1 MLRPEHIRH
10 EPIRDWAPVMA
21 AIEEFRAEVVLALMD
36 HWRVKQMRRPLANAS
51 VAIEWRRAGDIP
63 IPETAQRYVRQALHD
78 MDVIRATSRSAVT
91 VTEAITQVDNPEDE
105 GLTIT
110 VEGTDG

>member
-1 MLRPEHIRH
+1 MTLTVNVPVLPSSEMLRPEHIRH

-63 IPETAQRYVRQALHD
+63 IPETA
-78 MDVIRATSRSAVT
+78 RSAVT